1 MLTRAEQT
9 FIERLRVGRLATAD
23 QACAPHV
30 VPVCFAY
37 TEKNLYVAIDE
48 KPKVGSPV
56 ALKRLRN
63 IRENPQV
70 AVVFDEYHEDWSR
83 LGWVLFRGHAEIL
96 EKGDEHADAQN
107 SLRSRYPQL
116 RKMTLKPLPVIAI
129 RLIKV
134 TSWGNLSS

>member
-23 QACAPHV
+23 KNCEPHV
-30 VPVCFAY
+30 VPVCFVY
-37 TEKNLYVAIDE
+37 MVNNLYVAIDE
-48 KPKVGSPV
+48 KPKVGSPM

-63 IRENPQV
+63 IGVNPQV
-70 AVVFDEYHEDWSR
+70 SVVVDEYDEDWSR

-96 EKGDEHADAQN
+96 EKGDEHGQAQN
-107 SLRSRYPQL
+107 FLRSRYPQL
-116 RKMTLKPLPVIAI
+116 RKMTLDSLPVIAM
-129 RLIKV
+129 RPTKV